1 MTYDFDRFLRYDEMV
16 AWLRDAA
23 HKHPSL
29 VTIESYGKSHRGRDL
44 MLATITDSS
53 TGTHDSKPAH
63 WIDANI
69 HATEVTGGVAAL
81 YVIHYL
87 LENHKSDRHV
97 REIGRA
103 HV

>member
-23 HKHPSL
+23 RKYPSL

-44 MLATITDSS
+44 MLA
-53 TGTHDSKPAH
+53 K
-63 WIDANI
+63 
-69 HATEVTGGVAAL
+69 
-81 YVIHYL
+81 
-87 LENHKSDRHV
+87 
-97 REIGRA
+97 IGRA